1 MVTDPIFGLAADRL
15 ETRWGRRRPWLVAS
29 VPILMLSL
37 YRLYLPPEEAGYT
50 YFAGWL
56 IVMYVGWTL
65 ATVSHTAW
73 ALELSRDY
81 DRRSRIAAMLQVA
94 VIFGAIVVSL
104 IPAVMERLGTPS
116 YEEKTA
122 AIGVFL
128 VLSLPL
134 AVLVCLMSIGEPAV
148 KRQPAVSWKG
158 IAILLKSAALFRL
171 MIANALLTFS
181 TYFVQGL
188 FVFFVSYTLG
198 LEDWVGSILLFLIVG
213 GLLCLPLWVKLSE
226 AWSKHKT
233 VQAAVLFGALAP
245 ILLLILPPGQVAL
258 TAVVFL
264 LIGVNTSANEFLPRS
279 MMADISDEDSVQSGF
294 RSNGPLLCHASVLQQ
309 GCFRFGCFHWVF
321 FSRTSFGF
329 DPALGIENE
338 SGRTRTASL
347 SDRVSAHGCLR
358 RGDFPDVEIP
368 DYTRTSKGATT
379 AYRGEDRRQ
388 CQATSDGCRHKR
400 IAFHSYAAS
409 MWAIPSMR
417 STPRNSPFSESSLV
431 TRVRKEQQPKDEA

>member
-1 MVTDPIFGLAADRL
+1 MPLNSTLTALFVFLPALYADNRGLGTAAVAGLFLLAKLFDMVTDPIFGLAADRL

-245 ILLLILPPGQVAL
+245 ILLLILPPGQLVM

-264 LIGVNTSANEFLPRS
+264 LIGVTTSANEFLPRS
-279 MMADISDEDSVQSGF
+279 MMADIADEDSVQSGSDRMGLCYAMLQF
-294 RSNGPLLCHASVLQQ
+294 SSKAASGLAVFIGFSFLTPL
-309 GCFRFGCFHWVF
+309 
-321 FSRTSFGF
+321 GF
-329 DPALGIENE
+329 DAALGIENSPVALE
-338 SGRTRTASL
+338 RLRYLIVSLPMIAYAVVIFLMWRYPITRE
-347 SDRVSAHGCLR
+347 RQKELR
-358 RGDFPDVEIP
+358 RLIEE
-368 DYTRTSKGATT
+368 RT
-379 AYRGEDRRQ
+379 
-388 CQATSDGCRHKR
+388 DG
-400 IAFHSYAAS
+400 SVS
-409 MWAIPSMR
+409 
-417 STPRNSPFSESSLV
+417 NE
-431 TRVRKEQQPKDEA
+431 